1 MQQNN
6 IYLYGSSAANLF
18 YCDCNKSLE
27 NCTVSTASGEV
38 ITPVLLKKETLE
50 SGTIR
55 HTFDAKGLTFW
66 SPDNPVLYT
75 FNAEGIEPETFGLNE
90 LKTFGNSAVTVNGKP
105 FIFRGYIRGIVAHDH
120 PNLSG
125 KSDYESYR
133 YHISQAKKYG
143 FNLVRFHSTV
153 PSEDFVRAADELG
166 LFIHMEIGFAYEFDS
181 QGKKK
186 NLALDNANWRETIIR
201 YRNHPSVAIFCI
213 GNEMHNSGHQ
223 PLVHKLYAE
232 GKTLAPAKLI
242 MDNSGWGEFDRSS
255 ADILSQHIAY
265 YFPYKSHRDMFTSDA
280 CWHMNGSANDTPMS
294 EQNGSASIRRYA
306 NPVRPTLA
314 HEAIHYIEIPDYDAL
329 NKKFDAFADKM
340 GAAYLESNDIKKPRY
355 MEGFAGLVKQKGIAD
370 KLPEY
375 RAASEHF
382 KKFGIK
388 TYLERLRLSGLAGFE
403 MLQFADCFK
412 YENKNGVVD
421 CFDDDKYIDANWM
434 RQFNSDAVLLTDL
447 PEECFA
453 DDEKINLPIHLSNYT
468 GVDHC
473 FGKLTVSIESVSG
486 KIELYSRDNI
496 FAVSGVQK
504 LVDIEFALP
513 QVAQAEEYTV
523 SAEFTAPDF
532 NCKNS
537 WKIWRYPAQTPVNS
551 KFEMKLE
558 NKTFADWIA
567 DNTATDAPQS
577 SIVLYDRL
585 KKELFS
591 DLNNSKTVVLFY
603 HRDNPGQSY
612 YWPGSLER
620 FKPCI
625 WDRGSNLGGI
635 IRNETLRKTIGCGK
649 YFDAPMYD
657 LIEAGYKLNLDH
669 FPGKMT
675 ELISGVDK
683 PVRDRMKG
691 LIHGVKDYLPDDTL
705 RNFCHCGVINAGKGK
720 LIVCTFNTA
729 SVNKPSA
736 ANFFAA
742 LLNNAAQLKADSSI
756 EVEAL
761 EEYLANAPLVTED
774 VMNHFWEIDNK
785 PVEDTLFWE
794 ATGIDLSKLK

>member
-1 MQQNN
+1 MQKNN
-6 IYLYGSSAANLF
+6 IYLYSSSAANLF
-18 YCDCNKSLE
+18 YCDSDKSLE
-27 NCTVSTASGEV
+27 NCTISTASGEV
-38 ITPVLLKKETLE
+38 ITPQLLKKETLE
-50 SGTIR
+50 NGIVR
-55 HTFDAKGLTFW
+55 HTFDAKGLSFW

-75 FNAEGIEPETFGLNE
+75 FHADGLEPEVFGLNE
-90 LKTFGNSAVTVNGKP
+90 LKTVGNSAVTVNGKP

-133 YHISQAKKYG
+133 YHILQAKKYG
-143 FNLVRFHSTV
+143 FNLVRFHSRI

-186 NLALDNANWRETIIR
+186 NLALDNVNWRETILR

-223 PLVHKLYAE
+223 PLVPKLYAE
-232 GKTLAPAKLI
+232 GKALAPTKLI

-265 YFPYKSHRDMFTSDA
+265 YFPYKGHRDMFTSDA
-280 CWHMNGSANDTPMS
+280 CWHMNGSAKDTPMN
-294 EQNGSASIRRYA
+294 EQNGSVSIRRYA
-306 NPVRPTLA
+306 NPVKPVLA

-329 NKKFDAFADKM
+329 NKKFEAYAAKM
-340 GAAYLESNDIKKPRY
+340 GAEYLEANEIVKPRY
-355 MEGFAGLVKQKGIAD
+355 MEGFAELVKLKGIAD

-375 RAASEHF
+375 RAASEYF

-388 TYLERLRLSGLAGFE
+388 TYIERLRLSGLAGFE

-412 YENKNGVVD
+412 YENKNGIVD
-421 CFDDDKYIDANWM
+421 CFDDDKYIDAAWM
-434 RQFNSDAVLLTDL
+434 RKFNSDAVLLTDL

-453 DDEKINLPIHLSNYT
+453 DNIPVKLPIYLSNYS
-468 GVDHC
+468 GNENV
-473 FGKLTVSIESVSG
+473 FGTLEVVIENGSE
-486 KIELYSRDNI
+486 KIELYNKDNI

-504 LVDIEFALP
+504 LIDIEFTLP
-513 QVAQAEEYTV
+513 AVAKAQEYTV
-523 SAEFTAPDF
+523 SAKFTSPDF
-532 NCKNS
+532 CCENN
-537 WKIWRYPAQTPVNS
+537 WKIWRYSANTPINS
-551 KFEMKLE
+551 KFELKLK
-558 NKTFADWIA
+558 NQDLAKWIA
-567 DNTATDAPQS
+567 DQTASDAKAS
-577 SIVLYDRL
+577 GIVLYDRL
-585 KKELFS
+585 EKELFA
-591 DLNNSKTVVLFY
+591 DLEAGKTAVLFY
-603 HRDNPGQSY
+603 HRDNPDQSY
-612 YWPGSLER
+612 YWPGALER

-635 IRNETLRKTIGCGK
+635 IRNETLRDAIGCGK

-669 FPGKMT
+669 FPVKMT

-705 RNFCHCGVINAGKGK
+705 RNFCHCGVINVGSGK

-729 SVNKPSA
+729 SVKKPA
-736 ANFFAA
+736 GANFFAT
-742 LLNNAAQLKADSSI
+742 LLNNAAALKADNGI
-756 EVEAL
+756 EVKAL
-761 EEYLANAPLVTED
+761 EEYLATAPLVKED

-794 ATGIDLSKLK
+794 ETGIDLSKRK